1 MDENSSPDV
10 TTKARMP
17 PKVKQACTDCKRR
30 KVRCDGK
37 LPCHYCKWY
46 KHPERC
52 YYAQQT
58 KRQNLTRKSFDALR
72 LRLDRASSILDRLF
86 PCTDLDSLS
95 TLSRD
100 ALIDLLQPSRW
111 QGSRFPPDSHSNP
124 SSQRST
130 QASNPSELPDFSN
143 DGRSG
148 TFEYDEPVNSLAGT
162 EAVAVADDV
171 NSLSLRRDRGS
182 SYLGASSAAAGL
194 RVLLKIAPDT
204 IFARQESMKGG
215 AGVPSLAQ
223 PCRSSNVP
231 LRVARDH
238 RELIDNYFT
247 HVHPVTPILEEAAF
261 RETFESGKCQDPAWF
276 ALLNMVF
283 ALGTIAATT
292 SDSNDDI
299 YYYNVAKSYIGFDSF
314 GSGHLETLQ
323 ALILIAGW
331 YLHYRN
337 RPNMA
342 SAILGAVFRMAY
354 ALGLHRELP
363 CGEGTPN
370 AKQRELR
377 RRIWWS
383 LVVLDTNETTTFG
396 RISNRPIFEF
406 AVNLPRNIDDKVMAF
421 FRPSSQIVYRRI

>member
-1 MDENSSPDV
+1 M
-10 TTKARMP
+10 
-17 PKVKQACTDCKRR
+17 
-30 KVRCDGK
+30 
-37 LPCHYCKWY
+37 
-46 KHPERC
+46 
-52 YYAQQT
+52 
-58 KRQNLTRKSFDALR
+58 
-72 LRLDRASSILDRLF
+72 
-86 PCTDLDSLS
+86 
-95 TLSRD
+95 
-100 ALIDLLQPSRW
+100 
-111 QGSRFPPDSHSNP
+111 
-124 SSQRST
+124 
-130 QASNPSELPDFSN
+130 
-143 DGRSG
+143 
-148 TFEYDEPVNSLAGT
+148 
-162 EAVAVADDV
+162 
-171 NSLSLRRDRGS
+171 
-182 SYLGASSAAAGL
+182 
-194 RVLLKIAPDT
+194 
-204 IFARQESMKGG
+204 
-215 AGVPSLAQ
+215 PSLAQ